1 MNRWMALS
9 AALLLLTCYVHVFAG
24 GPEIHLPIQASEL
37 SLELRAISAVLW
49 HAVTVILLTFAAAA
63 IWVALR
69 PNRDLVMLLIAVQI
83 GFAGLFLY
91 YGQMLLGTV
100 WPMPQWIIF
109 LTIPAI
115 MGIGLKRGAA

>member
-1 MNRWMALS
+1 MNRWMA
-9 AALLLLTCYVHVFAG
+9 AAGALLLLTCYVHVFAG
-24 GPEIHLPIQASEL
+24 GPEIHVPIQASEL
-37 SLELRAISAVLW
+37 ALELRAISAVLW
-49 HAVTVILLTFAAAA
+49 HAVTVVLLTFAVAA

-69 PNRDLVMLLIAVQI
+69 PNRDLVVLLIAVQI

-91 YGQMLLGTV
+91 YGQVLLGTV

-115 MGIGLKRGAA
+115 MGIGLKRGVV